1 MTKQENIKITYK
13 RTCSF
18 DSLNTIKAKANG
30 TDTLAEACR
39 AWLESRVHTVAEAL
53 NCRKEPFNIR
63 FKQAYG
69 GWEARVNVFGI
80 TYVAVGHTKEAAVEN
95 FKYANIVQQWP
106 VQIEYNKTT
115 GLDSRMDVAFW
126 ADRNVTQC
134 SQLTEACKQWLKDNP
149 KPLTVAEYLAH
160 NPQSITVKKCVNSQR
175 WVAYTDHIPYGVY
188 VAYDISPC
196 AAMAALMKVEIK
208 ETK

>member
-18 DSLNTIKAKANG
+18 DSLNMIKAKANG

-69 GWEARVNVFGI
+69 GWEVRVNVFGI
-80 TYVAVGHTKEAAVEN
+80 TYVAVGHTREAVVEN
-95 FKYANIVQQWP
+95 FKYANIRQQWP
-106 VQIEYNKTT
+106 VQIEYDKTT
-115 GLDSRMDVAFW
+115 DLDSRAGVEYW
-126 ADRNVTQC
+126 ANRSGT
-134 SQLTEACKQWLKDNP
+134 SEAELSEACKQWLKDNP

-160 NPQSITVKKCVNSQR
+160 NPQAIAVKRSVHDQR
-175 WVAYTDHIPYGVY
+175 WFAYIDESWVYY

-196 AAMAALMKVEIK
+196 AAMTALMKLEIK